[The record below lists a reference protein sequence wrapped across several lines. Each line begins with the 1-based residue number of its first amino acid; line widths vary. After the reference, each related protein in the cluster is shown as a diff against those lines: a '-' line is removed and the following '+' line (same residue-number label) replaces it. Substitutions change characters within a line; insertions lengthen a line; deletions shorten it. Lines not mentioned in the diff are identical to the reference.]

1 MRLISTLHYSCV
13 ARSLSAMTR
22 QKALETLIEG
32 RASLEGTRRF
42 RKRFAKT
49 QPGDFY
55 RTLGDGPLVSS
66 LGLGTYLGECDDSE
80 DGRYITTASA
90 ALERGV
96 NLLDTAINYRCQRSE
111 RAVGEAVRNMI
122 ASTDIKRD
130 EILVCT
136 KGGYIPLDRTAPST
150 KEGYLGFLES
160 EYYASGVMGP
170 SDVVSGGHCLA
181 PRYLNDQIE
190 RSRTNLGL
198 AAIDVYYLHN
208 PEQQLD
214 ALPQASF
221 LGVMRA
227 AFATLEEQV
236 SQGLIGIYGCSTWNG
251 LRVPP
256 ESRSHVSLERLVSI
270 AREVGGSDHHFRVIQ
285 LPINLALP
293 EAIRLPTQPV
303 GDELL
308 PLLEA
313 ARRLDISVIA
323 SATLM
328 QSQLTRALPKQVHSA
343 YPGFKTDA
351 RRAIAFVQSLPVV
364 SALVGMKSLSHLE
377 ENLARSKTT

>member
-1 MRLISTLHYSCV
+1 
-13 ARSLSAMTR
+13 
-22 QKALETLIEG
+22 
-32 RASLEGTRRF
+32 
-42 RKRFAKT
+42 
-49 QPGDFY
+49 
-55 RTLGDGPLVSS
+55 
-66 LGLGTYLGECDDSE
+66 
-80 DGRYITTASA
+80 
-90 ALERGV
+90 
-96 NLLDTAINYRCQRSE
+96 
-111 RAVGEAVRNMI
+111 
-122 ASTDIKRD
+122 
-130 EILVCT
+130 
-136 KGGYIPLDRTAPST
+136 
-150 KEGYLGFLES
+150 
-160 EYYASGVMGP
+160 
-170 SDVVSGGHCLA
+170 
-181 PRYLNDQIE
+181 
-190 RSRTNLGL
+190 
-198 AAIDVYYLHN
+198 
-208 PEQQLD
+208 
-214 ALPQASF
+214 
-221 LGVMRA
+221 MRA

-256 ESRSHVSLERLVSI
+256 DSRSHVSLERLVSI

-364 SALVGMKSLSHLE
+364 SALVGMKSVSHLE
-377 ENLARSKTT
+377 ENLARSKTS